1 MADTTNS
8 SMFDNLMSGISGLGN
23 SLIGWINGTNTS
35 GSTLNSTL
43 YNSTVAPTNDVKLNA
58 ILSGDSSGL
67 NTINSTAVKS
77 TDYSP
82 VDLSNKGF
90 DPTKK
95 VKDLTVGE
103 RYNFDKMKAL
113 EADEAGGMFGLNKST
128 IDNGIGLANLGKD
141 IYGMFNAAKLT
152 KASLN
157 NLNTNTNIMKKNEA
171 RTAEEYGRIKA
182 QRANNNAAYGGK

>member
-8 SMFDNLMSGISGLGN
+8 SMFDNLMSGISGLGS
-23 SLIGWINGTNTS
+23 SLKGWINGTNTS

-43 YNSTVAPTNDVKLNA
+43 ANSTVAPSNDAKLNA
-58 ILSGDSSGL
+58 IMSGDSSGF
-67 NTINSTAVKS
+67 NSINSTAVKP

-95 VKDLTVGE
+95 VGDLTLGE
-103 RYNFDKMKAL
+103 KYNFDKMNAL
-113 EADEAGGMFGLNKST
+113 EADKAGGMFGLNKST

-141 IYGMFNAAKLT
+141 VYGMFKASKLT

-157 NLNTNTNIMKKNEA
+157 NLNTQTDIMNKNEA
-171 RTAEEYGRIKA
+171 RTAEEFGRIKT
-182 QRANNNAAYGGK
+182 QRANNTAAYGGK